1 MITHMSPRLTLT
13 ALLLV
18 ALILLAGPG
27 RSDPRTYLEVSP
39 DGRED
44 LIALMS
50 TLEGQLDRGLP
61 MTDPVVVILHGSEAT
76 SFTSTGYSSNR
87 MLVDQA
93 ARLSAYRLIDVRM
106 CETWMQENAVAP
118 TDLPA
123 FVKTVR
129 YAPEEIERLEAEG
142 YVPVGDLRI

>member
-1 MITHMSPRLTLT
+1 MSLRLIITAP
-13 ALLLV
+13 LLV
-18 ALILLAGPG
+18 ALILLAEPG
-27 RSDPRTYLEVSP
+27 RGDPRTYLEVSP

-76 SFTSTGYSSNR
+76 SFTSTGYNSNR

-106 CETWMQENAVAP
+106 CETWMQENEVTP

-129 YAPEEIERLEAEG
+129 YAPEEIERLEADG
-142 YVPVGDLRI
+142 YVPLGDLRI